1 MLYVMLCTNDTLET
15 GTVVQEDPTLQWEE
29 KQWPVY
35 LWILFVHKVFSTLHA
50 T

>member
-1 MLYVMLCTNDTLET
+1 MILEI
-15 GTVVQEDPTLQWEE
+15 GTVEQEHPTLIKEE

-35 LWILFVHKVFSTLHA
+35 LWILFVYKVISTLHA